1 MWNDLS
7 FQLEE
12 VKKELAAME
21 DKGLQERQKYKQKQ
35 SLKSQ
40 LLSKVTRLEARI
52 NQLYKEH
59 INIFL

>member
-12 VKKELAAME
+12 LKKELMSME

-35 SLKSQ
+35 SIKSH
-40 LLSKVTRLEARI
+40 LLAKVTRLEAKI
-52 NQLYKEH
+52 NLLYKQH
-59 INIFL
+59 VNIFL